1 LAGVT
6 GIHTYLQN
14 PNTKMSSYKG
24 FPIFFFVDN
33 IKGCRFL
40 LIYAMNMCLCIIL
53 APHQTNI
60 VSYQAAWN
68 INIGIYN
75 ICTSVFVCGCTG
87 LISTNNNVHYI
98 KLLCE
103 NNIQIKTNLNLK
115 FGQRIIICSINF
127 VMFRDL
133 LQNNKHNHYKKYYK
147 NIVFNN

>member
-1 LAGVT
+1 VT

-14 PNTKMSSYKG
+14 PNTKISSYKG

-53 APHQTNI
+53 APHQTNM

-75 ICTSVFVCGCTG
+75 ICTSVCVWLSPILVLYQQTTMYIT
-87 LISTNNNVHYI
+87 LYSYAKLMYKLKPTSTD
-98 KLLCE
+98 
-103 NNIQIKTNLNLK
+103 NLDN
-115 FGQRIIICSINF
+115 G
-127 VMFRDL
+127 
-133 LQNNKHNHYKKYYK
+133 
-147 NIVFNN
+147 